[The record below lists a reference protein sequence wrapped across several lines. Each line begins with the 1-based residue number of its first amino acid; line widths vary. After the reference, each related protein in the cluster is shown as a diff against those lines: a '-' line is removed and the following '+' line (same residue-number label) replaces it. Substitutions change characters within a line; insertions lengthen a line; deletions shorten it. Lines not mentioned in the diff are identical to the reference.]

1 MTKETVI
8 RMREDFST
16 SPLKITCDNMII
28 VWDNSPNY
36 PKVIWDDDNEELT
49 ILRSSTED
57 IQQGYPFEI
66 LKTTYDHIQYIE
78 AYVSP
83 QTATQ
88 WLLDNKDAIGEEE
101 YDRCMKLISQTISKR
116 SYTGTVEM
124 RNILK

>member
-1 MTKETVI
+1 
-8 RMREDFST
+8 MREDFST

-28 VWDNSPNY
+28 IWDNSPNY

-66 LKTTYDHIQYIE
+66 LKTAYEHIQYIE

-83 QTATQ
+83 QNATQ
-88 WLLDNKDAIGEEE
+88 WLLDNKDVIGEEE